1 MFHPTAY
8 ENFKIIVEG
17 SVYDADFSGEIIV
30 IDRSEQLD
38 LAVLSR
44 RFEITYTL
52 SDNNDIKGSIV
63 VRAPIKQLAAEL
75 NVKDEPSIGA
85 FLELHFSS
93 ELKVKPDEEWIAGI
107 TGCLQNIWGIERD
120 YQVVFTESYLNGSL
134 KGWRINSIVSFRR
147 LVTENQAE
155 DLYDLV
161 PYGIRTLKQL
171 DRFLNREGK
180 G

>member
-17 SVYDADFSGEIIV
+17 SVYDADFSGEIFV

-52 SDNNDIKGSIV
+52 RENENIKGSIV
-63 VRAPIKQLAAEL
+63 VNAPIKQLAAEL
-75 NVKDEPSIGA
+75 NIKDEQSIGA
-85 FLELHFSS
+85 FIELHFRS
-93 ELKVKPDEEWIAGI
+93 ETGNKPGEALIAGI
-107 TGCLQNIWGIERD
+107 TGCLQNIWGVERD
-120 YQVVFTESYLNGSL
+120 YHVVTSEVYLNGSL
-134 KGWRINSIVSFRR
+134 EGWRIDSMVSFKR

-155 DLYDLV
+155 DLYNLV
-161 PYGIRTLKQL
+161 PYGIRTLEEL
-171 DRFLNREGK
+171 DRTINR
-180 G
+180 

>member
-17 SVYDADFSGEIIV
+17 SVYDADFSGDIIV

-52 SDNNDIKGSIV
+52 SDNNDCKGSIV
-63 VRAPIKQLAAEL
+63 VCAPIKQLAAEL

-85 FLELHFSS
+85 FLELHFWSDI
-93 ELKVKPDEEWIAGI
+93 KVKPEEELIAGI
-107 TGCLQNIWGIERD
+107 TGCLQSIWGVERD
-120 YQVVFTESYLNGSL
+120 YKVVFSESYLNGSL
-134 KGWRINSIVSFRR
+134 QGWRISSMVSFKR

-161 PYGIRTLKQL
+161 PYGIRTLKL
-171 DRFLNREGK
+171 LEPILNPEGK